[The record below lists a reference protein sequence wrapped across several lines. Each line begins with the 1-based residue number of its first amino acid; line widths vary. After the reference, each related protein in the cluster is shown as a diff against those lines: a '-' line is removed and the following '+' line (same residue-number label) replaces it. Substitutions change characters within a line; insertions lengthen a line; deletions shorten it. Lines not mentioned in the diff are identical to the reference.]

1 MSNTDAQDNTPSE
14 VALGR
19 LTAGVARL
27 LEREMDGIFQ
37 GLLHDAWH
45 GPESP
50 IFPTA
55 QLANRIDGLRPGL
68 RKSVGDEGE
77 HPMDHVAG
85 CGHALLG
92 AEHHHV
98 TGRVG
103 MPVKLDV

>member
-45 GPESP
+45 GPESS

-55 QLANRIDGLRPGL
+55 QLANRIVVLCRNLVEEIEAYELASTWESDDGEL
-68 RKSVGDEGE
+68 GDE
-77 HPMDHVAG
+77 PF
-85 CGHALLG
+85 
-92 AEHHHV
+92 
-98 TGRVG
+98 
-103 MPVKLDV
+103 